1 MTGWRFSPLTRRIL
15 IVNVVPL
22 AVLAAG
28 ILYLADYRER
38 LIDAELL
45 ALGTQAEI
53 FAGAIA
59 EGAVEVR
66 GDGTRS
72 AIESEPSLPLLR
84 RLVAPTRTRARVYGP
99 DRRLLADS
107 RFLGDPRT
115 EVKVDALPPE
125 DIGDLPRKWLSDAYE
140 VVTVLLLD
148 RRRGPPFPEAALD
161 RLDALPAMAAALDGE
176 RRSAVWSLPNGGLR
190 FGVAVPIQRFK
201 RVLGVMFVTSDAQ
214 SVAAAVRYVR
224 VTILQVFGAVLA
236 VTILVSLYLARTI
249 TRPVRRLAA
258 AADSVDSGRGQAP
271 EIPDLERRRD
281 EIGDLSKALRRMT
294 ETLWQRMTANERFAA
309 DMAHEIRNPLTSLR
323 SAVETVSRV
332 SDDAQRAELTAI
344 IEDDV
349 RRLDRLIT
357 DISDVSRLDV
367 ELARSRMRRVDLGR
381 LLPMLADAH
390 ESADGN
396 GPAPRVRCTDANV
409 GGCMVMGIESRLMQV
424 FDNLILNARSFTPSR
439 GSITLS
445 VRCDGDHV
453 VAEVEDDGAGIPP
466 ESLDSVFERFYSDRP
481 PRDGGRRHSGLG
493 LSISRQIAEAHG
505 GTIHAENRLSDDGRI
520 LGARFVVRLPAVA

>member
-1 MTGWRFSPLTRRIL
+1 MTGRRFSPLTWRIL

-28 ILYLADYRER
+28 ILHLADYRER

-59 EGAVEVR
+59 EGAV
-66 GDGTRS
+66 GADGGGAGS
-72 AIESEPSLPLLR
+72 AIRPGPSLPLLR

-115 EVKVDALPPE
+115 EVKVEALPAE
-125 DIGDLPRKWLSDAYE
+125 DIGDAPRRWLSDAYE

-148 RRRGPPFPEAALD
+148 RRRGPPFPETALD

-176 RRSAVWSLPNGGLR
+176 RRSAVWSLPDGGLR
-190 FGVAVPIQRFK
+190 FGAAAPIQRFK
-201 RVLGVMFVTSDAQ
+201 RVLGVMFVTSDDR
-214 SVAAAVRYVR
+214 SVAAAVRHVR

-258 AADSVDSGRGQAP
+258 AADNVGGAGEAP
-271 EIPDLERRRD
+271 DIPDLERRRD

-294 ETLWQRMTANERFAA
+294 ETLWQRLVANERFAA
-309 DMAHEIRNPLTSLR
+309 DVAHELRNPLTSLR
-323 SAVETVSRV
+323 SATETVSGV
-332 SDDAQRAELTAI
+332 DDRGRRAELDAI

-357 DISDVSRLDV
+357 DISDASRLDV
-367 ELARSRMRRVDLGR
+367 ELARSRMEPVDVGR
-381 LLPMLADAH
+381 LLPALAEAH
-390 ESADGN
+390 ESAGGD
-396 GPAPRVRCTDANV
+396 GPAARVRCAGED
-409 GGCMVMGIESRLMQV
+409 GGRCVVMGIESRLMQV
-424 FDNLILNARSFTPSR
+424 FDNLILNARSFTPAE

-445 VRCDGDHV
+445 ARRDGDHV
-453 VAEVEDDGAGIPP
+453 VVEVEDDGAGIPP
-466 ESLDSVFERFYSDRP
+466 ESLESIFERFYSERP
-481 PRDGGRRHSGLG
+481 PGEGGGRHSGLG
-493 LSISRQIAEAHG
+493 LGISRQIAEAHG
-505 GTIHAENRLSDDGRI
+505 GTIHAENRLSGAGRV
-520 LGARFVVRLPAVA
+520 LGARFVVRLPAA